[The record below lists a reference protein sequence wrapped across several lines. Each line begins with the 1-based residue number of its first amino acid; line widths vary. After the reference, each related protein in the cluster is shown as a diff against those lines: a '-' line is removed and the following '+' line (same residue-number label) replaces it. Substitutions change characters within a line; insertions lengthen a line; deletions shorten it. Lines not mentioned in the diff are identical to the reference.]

1 MAVLILTGAI
11 VALFLSESLVV
22 KAEVRSY
29 VAAVYEHRV
38 ILNPEPH
45 VPNERE
51 AALAHMSKNL
61 DVFEVQAASAARQ
74 AAQIIVFPEDGIQG
88 FNFTRTSIAGYLE
101 TVPDPRVVTWNPCTE
116 PDRFPN
122 TEVLQRLSCMAQKNH
137 LFLVANM
144 PDRQDCD
151 NLTDPH
157 CPPDGRYQFNT
168 DVVFSDNGTLI
179 ARYHK
184 QNLYFEAAFD
194 TPPECEHITF
204 TTPFAGKFGVFTCFD
219 TLFYEP
225 VLTLVKDMGVRQFVF
240 PTAWMNQLPLLA
252 AVQFQQSFSY
262 ATGIT
267 LLAAN
272 IQAKDLGMTGSGIFT
287 PWHAV
292 CHHDMERETGKLLV
306 SKVPVLDPSMM
317 EDGEESSRLKL
328 IPFSGHSKHR
338 SRSEE
343 LAEEHA
349 DPSWSMSGSQFDV
362 HEQKKSTE
370 SDHCLAEDLG
380 CSERVISEANTFNS
394 IMMYDNFTFVPL
406 RGVEGNLKVC
416 DGSLCCHLWFQRSG
430 PEEELYA
437 LGAFQGLHVV
447 HGTYYLEVCALVRC
461 TGTEFGS
468 CGGEIEN
475 AQTVVDFRLQG
486 TFSTPHIY
494 PGVLGSEMTLD
505 RPDESGWES
514 KSEFYMTRKG
524 MATGLVTAVLYGR
537 VYEKDD
543 E

>member
-1 MAVLILTGAI
+1 MAVLILTTAF
-11 VALFLSESLVV
+11 VALFLSEGLVL
-22 KAEVRSY
+22 KAEVPSY
-29 VAAVYEHRV
+29 IAAVYEHHV
-38 ILNPEPH
+38 ILNPDPR
-45 VPNERE
+45 VQLERE
-51 AALAHMSKNL
+51 AALVHMNKNL
-61 DVFEVQAASAARQ
+61 DVFEEQAASAAKQ
-74 AAQIIVFPEDGIQG
+74 GAQIIVFPEDGILG
-88 FNFTRTSIAGYLE
+88 FNFTRTSIVGYLE
-101 TVPDPRVVTWNPCTE
+101 TVPDPKVVTWNPCTE

-122 TEVLQRLSCMAQKNH
+122 TEVLQRLSCMALKNH

-219 TLFYEP
+219 ILFYEP
-225 VLTLVKDMGVRQFVF
+225 VLTLVKDMGVRQLVF

-252 AVQFQQSFSY
+252 AVQFQRSFSY

-272 IQAKDLGMTGSGIFT
+272 TQAKELGMTGSGIYT

-292 CHHDMERETGKLLV
+292 YHHDKEGKSGKLLV

-317 EDGEESSRLKL
+317 EDGGDISKLKL
-328 IPFSGHSKHR
+328 VPFSGHSKHR
-338 SRSEE
+338 SRSDK
-343 LAEEHA
+343 LHA
-349 DPSWSMSGSQFDV
+349 DPSWFIGDSQFDV
-362 HEQKKSTE
+362 HGQQKHMSE
-370 SDHCLAEDLG
+370 RGLAGDMQ
-380 CSERVISEANTFNS
+380 CSERVLSEPPTFNS

-406 RGVEGNLKVC
+406 QGVEGNLKVC

-468 CGGEIEN
+468 CGGGIEH

>member
-1 MAVLILTGAI
+1 MAVLILTTAF
-11 VALFLSESLVV
+11 VAFFLSEGLVV
-22 KAEVRSY
+22 KAEVATY
-29 VAAVYEHRV
+29 IAAVYEHHV
-38 ILNPEPH
+38 ILNPEPR
-45 VPNERE
+45 VPIERE
-51 AALAHMSKNL
+51 AALVHMNKNL
-61 DVFEVQAASAARQ
+61 DVFEEQAASAAKQ
-74 AAQIIVFPEDGIQG
+74 GAQIIVFPEDGIHG
-88 FNFTRTSIAGYLE
+88 YNFTRISIVGYLE
-101 TVPDPRVVTWNPCTE
+101 TVPDPRVVTWSPCTE
-116 PDRFPN
+116 SDRFPN
-122 TEVLQRLSCMAQKNH
+122 TEVLQRLSCMALKNH

-184 QNLYFEAAFD
+184 LNLFHEEEYD

-219 TLFYEP
+219 ILFYEP
-225 VLTLVKDMGVRQFVF
+225 VMFLLKNTSVKQFVF
-240 PTAWMNQLPLLA
+240 PTAWMNKLPLLA
-252 AVQFQQSFSY
+252 AVQFQRSFSY

-272 IQAKDLGMTGSGIFT
+272 LQGNGRMTGSGIYT

-292 CHHDMERETGKLLV
+292 YHHDKEGKSGKLLV
-306 SKVPVLDPSMM
+306 SKVPVLDPPMM
-317 EDGEESSRLKL
+317 EDGEESYKLKLVPFSRL
-328 IPFSGHSKHR
+328 
-338 SRSEE
+338 SRGVLSE
-343 LAEEHA
+343 
-349 DPSWSMSGSQFDV
+349 PPTF
-362 HEQKKSTE
+362 
-370 SDHCLAEDLG
+370 
-380 CSERVISEANTFNS
+380 ISN
-394 IMMYDNFTFVPL
+394 MMNDNFTFVPL
-406 RGVEGNLKVC
+406 QGVEGNLKVC
-416 DGSLCCHLWFQRSG
+416 DGSLCCHLWFRRSG

-437 LGAFQGLHVV
+437 LGAFQGLHAPL
-447 HGTYYLEVCALVRC
+447 GTYYLEVCALVKC
-461 TGTEFGS
+461 NGTKYGS
-468 CGGEIEN
+468 CGVGTDH

-486 TFSTPHIY
+486 TFSTQYIY

-537 VYEKDD
+537 VYEKDGYGKRCP
-543 E
+543 